1 MTENK
6 RELVMYQSEDGKS
19 RVQVRL
25 EDGSTWLTQQQIAEL
40 FESSKQNIS
49 LHVQNIYE
57 DGELLRGATVKY
69 YLTVRREGN
78 RARPEG
84 TQCL

>member
-25 EDGSTWLTQQQIAEL
+25 EDGSAWLTQQCAL
-40 FESSKQNIS
+40 SSTGSPLVPVPLS
-49 LHVQNIYE
+49 L
-57 DGELLRGATVKY
+57 DR
-69 YLTVRREGN
+69 
-78 RARPEG
+78 
-84 TQCL
+84 

>member
-25 EDGSTWLTQQQIAEL
+25 EDGSAWLAQQQIAEL
-40 FESSKQNIS
+40 FESSKQNVS
-49 LHVQNIYE
+49 LHIQNIYE
-57 DGELLRGATVKY
+57 DGELLREATVK
-69 YLTVRREGN
+69 
-78 RARPEG
+78 
-84 TQCL
+84 